1 VPDATRGTTTA
12 EANGR
17 TAAGEATKGRPVPT
31 RIVSLVPSVTEMLFA
46 IGAGNLVVGVSSFDT
61 FPPEVDALPKVGA
74 LVDPDNERILSLR
87 PDLVV
92 VYGSQDQ
99 ELARFE
105 TAGIRTYVYRHAGIE
120 GTLDTIVA
128 LGELTGHA
136 GQAAELVATLR
147 AQLAAVAAKVQGRP
161 RPRTVLVFGRAPGT
175 LQGLFASGGVGF
187 LHEML
192 SIAGGENA
200 LADMLREAVQPSH
213 EQLITRAPE
222 VVLEISALPLDAAGL
237 ARARDAW
244 SVLPSLPAVRAKR
257 IVFLSGSE
265 LVVPGPRLARGTE
278 AFARALHPEA
288 FN

>member
-1 VPDATRGTTTA
+1 
-12 EANGR
+12 
-17 TAAGEATKGRPVPT
+17 
-31 RIVSLVPSVTEMLFA
+31 
-46 IGAGNLVVGVSSFDT
+46 
-61 FPPEVDALPKVGA
+61 
-74 LVDPDNERILSLR
+74 
-87 PDLVV
+87 
-92 VYGSQDQ
+92 
-99 ELARFE
+99 
-105 TAGIRTYVYRHAGIE
+105 
-120 GTLDTIVA
+120 
-128 LGELTGHA
+128 
-136 GQAAELVATLR
+136 
-147 AQLAAVAAKVQGRP
+147 
-161 RPRTVLVFGRAPGT
+161 VLVFGRAPGT